1 MWTTAS
7 STLSTN
13 LATAVAGLAPGSF
26 LPPIIN
32 MVLDGIPLCGSI
44 VETRLDLREVLPF
57 AGEGLRF
64 MPPNRYYANA
74 GEVVTDLSP
83 ASVLG
88 RQALEDAIS
97 FFYLSEARLTST
109 VSKP

>member
-1 MWTTAS
+1 M
-7 STLSTN
+7 
-13 LATAVAGLAPGSF
+13 
-26 LPPIIN
+26 
-32 MVLDGIPLCGSI
+32 LDGITLCVSI
-44 VETRLDLREVLPF
+44 VGTRLDLQEALAF

-74 GEVVTDLSP
+74 GQVVTDLSP

-88 RQALEDAIS
+88 RQVLEDAIS
-97 FFYLSEARLTST
+97 FFYLSEARLTSM

>member
-1 MWTTAS
+1 
-7 STLSTN
+7 
-13 LATAVAGLAPGSF
+13 
-26 LPPIIN
+26 
-32 MVLDGIPLCGSI
+32 MVLDGITLCGSI
-44 VETRLDLREVLPF
+44 VGTRPDLQEALPF

-88 RQALEDAIS
+88 RQVLEDAIS
-97 FFYLSEARLTST
+97 FFYLSEARLTSM